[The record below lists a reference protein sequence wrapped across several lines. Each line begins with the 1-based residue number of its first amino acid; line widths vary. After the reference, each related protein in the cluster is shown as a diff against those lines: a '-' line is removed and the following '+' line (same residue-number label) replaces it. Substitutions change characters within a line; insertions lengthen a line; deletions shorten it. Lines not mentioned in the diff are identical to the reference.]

1 MKLVLASDGSS
12 YSEVAAREIIS
23 TFRAQGCEVLVLQV
37 IEPLIYSTP
46 PQMAHGYAPEMTAR
60 LHDKLKTARES
71 VSQTA
76 EMIRRAGFVA
86 EPRVIEGEIRGAIL
100 DVARNWHADLIVLGS
115 HGEKGLHKFLIGSV
129 AEFVARH
136 AYCSV
141 LIARTPLNA

>member
-1 MKLVLASDGSS
+1 MKLLLASDGSS

-37 IEPLIYSTP
+37 IEPLVYSTP

-60 LHDKLKTARES
+60 LHDKLKAARES

-76 EMIRRAGFVA
+76 EMMRQAGFAA
-86 EPRVIEGEIRGAIL
+86 EPRVIEGEIRSTIM
-100 DVARNWHADLIVLGS
+100 DVARDWHADMIVLGS
-115 HGEKGLHKFLIGSV
+115 HGEKSLHKFLIGSV

-136 AYCSV
+136 AHCSV
-141 LIARTPLNA
+141 LIARTVLNA